1 MFQKR
6 IIEVISLLV
15 YCFIV
20 TPMSYNY
27 CKNKK
32 IVRKIETDDL
42 LETLYE
48 NCTFILC
55 ALIGYVVYYRIIMFS
70 YMRLKV
76 IEKGMWKKVK
86 EAKKDPE
93 AFFGKKSCNKS
104 PYKGPMHFM
113 ESEKMKRKQVPKMI
127 RTISNPLVIESDL
140 ARIHIKHE
148 TRPLEIVTLP
158 RHQAQVHPSTI
169 SSLRRAPPVPQKQEN
184 ATLPKIHTKSRI
196 VSSNI
201 IMAAA

>member
-15 YCFIV
+15 FCFIV
-20 TPMSYNY
+20 TPMSYKY

-76 IEKGMWKKVK
+76 IDIKMWKKVK

-93 AFFGKKSCNKS
+93 AFFGKNSCNKS
-104 PYKGPMHFM
+104 PYQGPLHFM

-140 ARIHIKHE
+140 ARIHIKHD

-158 RHQAQVHPSTI
+158 MHQAQVHPSMI

-184 ATLPKIHTKSRI
+184 YTLPKIHTKSRI